1 MFIFCIIILFIHS
14 FIQSVIP
21 PCSWHSCVRD
31 IVPWAEFNII
41 CWTMFTTSQ
50 KTRHKNICLVNKSLG
65 CESISTGLIR
75 HVTVLPDILKCFH
88 SAQWYQLFLLLS
100 PVYFIK
106 SLILQ
111 RSSSKSIAGLV
122 TFVSFACKVV
132 DLVLIGQDGEVLCG
146 MEVSNVCVC
155 VSSC

>member
-1 MFIFCIIILFIHS
+1 MFVHS
-14 FIQSVIP
+14 FIQSFIP
-21 PCSWHSCVRD
+21 PCSWHSCVCD

-50 KTRHKNICLVNKSLG
+50 KTRHKNIYVINKSLG
-65 CESISTGLIR
+65 CENICTGLIR

-88 SAQWYQLFLLLS
+88 SAQWYQPFLLLR
-100 PVYFIK
+100 PVCFMK

-111 RSSSKSIAGLV
+111 RSSSKNIAGLG

-132 DLVLIGQDGEVLCG
+132 DLVLNGQDGEVLCRV
-146 MEVSNVCVC
+146 EVSNVCVC